1 MPKPRPG
8 ARRQIK
14 VVPGRAWH
22 YMRGCRMCGA
32 WAEFLPRHEGRCA
45 RHGGR
50 ALDKGEKLPRRVE
63 SGWSIHLE
71 GSPHE

>member
-8 ARRQIK
+8 ARQQIK

-32 WAEFLPRHEGRCA
+32 WAEYLPRHEGRCA

-50 ALDKGEKLPRRVE
+50 GARQGREATAAGGTGLVDPSRG
-63 SGWSIHLE
+63 IAA
-71 GSPHE
+71 